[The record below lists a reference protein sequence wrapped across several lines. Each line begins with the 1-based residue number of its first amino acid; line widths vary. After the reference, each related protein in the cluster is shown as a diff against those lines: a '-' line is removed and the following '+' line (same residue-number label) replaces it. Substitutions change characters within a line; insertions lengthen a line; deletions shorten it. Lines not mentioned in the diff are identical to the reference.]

1 MQVLIIIYCLHLKEM
16 FVVYFDIISA
26 TTVADLHFSPEKHSS
41 TTLAEFP
48 SENVFCYFAILFF
61 MLLLLSSR
69 I

>member
-1 MQVLIIIYCLHLKEM
+1 M

-48 SENVFCYFAILFF
+48 SENVFCYFAILCF